1 MRKIKAIWY
10 LLLAKNYI
18 LRTDERTCI
27 ESHAGNIFALLETLH
42 DAVKENLGLYCHIE
56 VSKHD
61 GTEILNKE

>member
-18 LRTDERTCI
+18 LRTDEVTCI
-27 ESHAGNIFALLETLH
+27 ESNTANIFCLLRSLH
-42 DAVKENLGLYCHIE
+42 GAIKEIGLYCHIE

-61 GTEILNKE
+61 GTEIINEE